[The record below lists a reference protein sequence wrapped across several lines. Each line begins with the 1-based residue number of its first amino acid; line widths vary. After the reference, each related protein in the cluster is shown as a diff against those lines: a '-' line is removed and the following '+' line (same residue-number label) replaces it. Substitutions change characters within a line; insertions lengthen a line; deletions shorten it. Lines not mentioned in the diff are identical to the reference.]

1 MTVAMVK
8 LTGEHGHREH
18 GGDIDGLD
26 VEELHRVYGGD
37 GESRGLFVGV
47 VKFVEMLQKLG
58 YNDGRKAQPTL

>member
-1 MTVAMVK
+1 M
-8 LTGEHGHREH
+8 
-18 GGDIDGLD
+18 
-26 VEELHRVYGGD
+26 YGGD